1 LIRDDIVKTFLTA
14 YEENGSWD
22 YQFLNTDWN
31 KDEMLSFLRFIA
43 SEIES
48 GEYIKKIS
56 TH

>member
-1 LIRDDIVKTFLTA
+1 MKPFLTA
-14 YEENGSWD
+14 YEENDSWD

-48 GEYIKKIS
+48 GAYIKKIS
-56 TH
+56 VK